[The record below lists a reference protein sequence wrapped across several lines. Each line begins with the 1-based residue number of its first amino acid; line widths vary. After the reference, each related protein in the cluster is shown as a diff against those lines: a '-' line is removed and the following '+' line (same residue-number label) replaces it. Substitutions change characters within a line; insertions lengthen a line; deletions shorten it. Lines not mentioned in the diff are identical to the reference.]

1 MAGLQDILRKGF
13 NEPADMGM
21 KSVCLIFLMSA
32 QFNGNLSKLAKLLS
46 IQYTG
51 GIQIMEVTAPDRI

>member
-1 MAGLQDILRKGF
+1 
-13 NEPADMGM
+13 MGM

-51 GIQIMEVTAPDRI
+51 GIQIIEVMAPDRI